1 MSLVSDAV
9 LTNNPPTKAGYETV
23 KNDFDTW
30 KKSSTELVK
39 LAEAEANVLGRF
51 MDPWTHKITQLNVVN
66 VWHLAER

>member
-39 LAEAEANVLGRF
+39 LAEAEESLN
-51 MDPWTHKITQLNVVN
+51 TQNHPIECRKCLT
-66 VWHLAER
+66 LS

>member
-9 LTNNPPTKAGYETV
+9 LTNNPPTKASYETV

-30 KKSSTELVK
+30 KKKKSSTKLVK

-51 MDPWTHKITQLNVVN
+51 MDP
-66 VWHLAER
+66 